1 MPKVVPGY
9 KEMAKEKIIDS
20 ASKLF
25 FQMGY
30 NNAGMDDIAKNIGVT
45 KGTLY
50 LYFKNKEDLLNKT
63 CETNMDLLEKNL
75 KNSISKDIIKSIENF
90 FEEEMKLPDYI
101 KFYWIFALNEI
112 NINNNVK
119 EIIEN
124 SYNKYVKYIFDLIE
138 NLKKDKSISKN
149 VNSTELARILIAFHN
164 GVLVSIM
171 QGLDI
176 ITAISIF
183 KSGIRSLI
191 GNFTY
196 LK

>member
-1 MPKVVPGY
+1 MPKVIPGY
-9 KEMAKEKIIDS
+9 KEMAKEKIVDS

-30 NNAGMDDIAKNIGVT
+30 NNAGMEDIAKNIGVT

-50 LYFKNKEDLLNKT
+50 LYFKNKEELLNKT

-75 KNSISKDIIKSIENF
+75 KNLVSKDIITGIEKF
-90 FEEEMKLPDYI
+90 FEEEMKLPDYK

-112 NINNNVK
+112 NIDNNIK
-119 EIIEN
+119 KIIEN
-124 SYNKYVKYIFDLIE
+124 SYNKYVKYISDLIE
-138 NLKKDKSISKN
+138 NLKKDGNILEN
-149 VNSTELARILIAFHN
+149 INSTDLARILIAFHN
-164 GVLVSIM
+164 GVLISIM
-171 QGLDI
+171 QGLDV

-191 GNFTY
+191 GN
-196 LK
+196 LNNL